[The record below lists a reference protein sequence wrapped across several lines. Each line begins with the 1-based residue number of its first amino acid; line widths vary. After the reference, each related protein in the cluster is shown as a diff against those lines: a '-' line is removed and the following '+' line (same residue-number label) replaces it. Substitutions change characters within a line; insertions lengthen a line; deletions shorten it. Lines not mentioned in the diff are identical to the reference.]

1 MSFNLNLFFQEY
13 LFFGNFSIKNSLFHT
28 YPSAEENAMTGVRHF
43 ALNLD
48 LYTHFTSPIR
58 RFPDVIVHQQLLRI
72 QSETLCDP
80 TSASEICTIANERK
94 LASRESQAQAEMIF
108 FAAYLHMN
116 YGENGLKLRGFIQD
130 VNESGFSVS
139 CPSFGGVKFDCRF
152 HLLDDVTGFQ
162 FYPRSNCV
170 ELKRKNGKS
179 EERVSIRMFDLIN
192 IRLTVPKLDVM
203 LEEHIQ
209 VQLC

>member
-1 MSFNLNLFFQEY
+1 MNVI
-13 LFFGNFSIKNSLFHT
+13 FSLIFHT
-28 YPSAEENAMTGVRHF
+28 YPSAEDNAMTGVRHF

-58 RFPDVIVHQQLLRI
+58 RYPDIIVHQQLLRI
-72 QSETLCDP
+72 KSDTLCDP
-80 TSASEICTIANERK
+80 TSAHEICQIANERK

-108 FAAYLHMN
+108 FAAYLHLN
-116 YGENGLKLRGFIQD
+116 YEENGLKLTGFIQD
-130 VNESGFSVS
+130 VNERGFTVS
-139 CPSFGGVKFDCRF
+139 CPSFGGVKFDCNF
-152 HLLDDVTGFQ
+152 HLLDNVVGFQ
-162 FYPRSNCV
+162 FFPRSNCV
-170 ELKRKNGKS
+170 ELKRKIGNKA